1 MDALQST
8 SCDRTSADPQ
18 GLPGSTDAPPIGRA
32 SRLDPT
38 RTRADRRKQHDTS
51 LVSSSRSVA
60 GNVGASAAL
69 APPGP
74 APTPAI

>member
-1 MDALQST
+1 MRCRAPPAIALRLT
-8 SCDRTSADPQ
+8 RKAFLVART
-18 GLPGSTDAPPIGRA
+18 LPIGRA